1 MYIDTS
7 TVYFNN
13 EILYSYKYFNDD
25 LIATVLFVFIDG
37 AVFLLCKRCELS
49 SNRVVPYSYEHV

>member
-7 TVYFNN
+7 TVYFSNG
-13 EILYSYKYFNDD
+13 ILYSYKYFTDD

-37 AVFLLCKRCELS
+37 AVLPNTKVRMIIYYCLD
-49 SNRVVPYSYEHV
+49 VYI